1 MTSRRTTSM
10 CRLAARTSRTPTAI
24 SFLVFFCRPLRP
36 REQFAKPAAP
46 RQPHNS
52 AFEHDGSGVLRG
64 GHPGSSAGCGGE
76 QRLFG
81 FFFVSFFEL
90 SKRSHAR
97 THLVFDLFTPV
108 DCRRGRR
115 GFIFTE
121 DESGSNYRMLQGRI
135 QVELPSCK
143 IELLERLL
151 KSR

>member
-1 MTSRRTTSM
+1 MLSRLPLGSRTTVHSSM
-10 CRLAARTSRTPTAI
+10 MAPASCEADIQAVALDVGAS
-24 SFLVFFCRPLRP
+24 SVF
-36 REQFAKPAAP
+36 
-46 RQPHNS
+46 S
-52 AFEHDGSGVLRG
+52 DS
-64 GHPGSSAGCGGE
+64 
-76 QRLFG
+76 
-81 FFFVSFFEL
+81 FFVSFFEL

-97 THLVFDLFTPV
+97 THLVFDLFTPI

-135 QVELPSCK
+135 QAELPSCK